1 IMLTSEDVLEP
12 KDNNR
17 SIDFAG
23 YFDLAKAVGAEEP
36 DNLADHE
43 LLTPLKETK
52 ERYPEIV
59 KINQGGMKRI
69 MSGHDAITGRKVA
82 IARMLS
88 YDTADDLELF
98 LREARITA
106 CLEHPNIMPVYDIS
120 TDEDGLPFFTMKLLE
135 GEDLQAILDQLK
147 NDNTEY
153 KEKYR
158 LSYLLE
164 IFLKICDAMAYA
176 HNRGILHLDLKPQ
189 NIKTSDFGEVILCD
203 WGLAQLLDDA
213 DPELVMKD
221 GVAGP
226 LADITRS
233 MNTTIKGTPGYM
245 SPEQASHDPKFKTDT
260 TTDIY
265 SLGALLYS
273 FLTFEVPFEGKDNK
287 EVIQKTLSGDIV
299 PPSKRKNHLKV
310 PHSLEAVT
318 LKAMALNPQDRYGS
332 VQELQTDVRNFVEGY
347 ATDAENAPFHKLV
360 LLMFKR
366 HAALAIISILLL
378 LVIPIGSY
386 LFTES
391 LEANRKRL
399 ETVSQQKIENEIQ
412 QEKLSLNTASIL
424 IKNCEDLIL
433 KGMYSEALE
442 TINESLDL
450 NPTSIHALE
459 LKATLLTGALR
470 FKEAKETAL
479 TSSEYT
485 NQYFISFHDNY
496 IDEISENGLLN
507 IESFLHLLSDLQND
521 IMLEEQGDFEKFK
534 NRISKAL
541 FKQLTLDTFSKY
553 DLDDRLK
560 ALEEM
565 LAISNPQSD
574 EIHLDIKHDKD
585 HLILNIEN
593 DSEIKN
599 LDTLSHLP
607 ITHLSLKNTGVKNL
621 TPLQNCSLI
630 SLDLTSTKVH
640 DLSPLKNQPLQTLN
654 LTKTP
659 VSDLSAVMQTPI
671 RTLYLGSTPIAP
683 LSQVNILPYLEN
695 LHIPKTLYDKSETET
710 LESRVR
716 TFFMY

>member
-1 IMLTSEDVLEP
+1 MKPEH
-12 KDNNR
+12 NNR
-17 SIDFAG
+17 PIDFAG
-23 YFDLAKAVGAEEP
+23 YFDLAKAVGAEDPE
-36 DNLADHE
+36 NLADHE
-43 LLTPLKETK
+43 LLTPLKDSK
-52 ERYPEIV
+52 ERYPELI

-69 MSGHDAITGRKVA
+69 MSGNDAITGRKVA

-120 TDEDGLPFFTMKLLE
+120 TDEEGLPFFTMKLLE
-135 GEDLQAILDQLK
+135 GEDLQAILDELK
-147 NDNTEY
+147 KDNPVY
-153 KEKYR
+153 QEKYR
-158 LSYLLE
+158 LNYLLE

-203 WGLAQLLDDA
+203 WGLARLLDDA

-245 SPEQASHDPKFKTDT
+245 SPEQASHDPKSKTDT

-287 EVIQKTLSGDIV
+287 EVLSKTLSGEIV
-299 PPSKRKNHLKV
+299 PPSKRKPQLKI

-318 LKAMALNPQDRYGS
+318 LKAMALEPQNRYAS

-347 ATDAENAPFHKLV
+347 ATDAENAPFHKLL

-366 HAALAIISILLL
+366 HAALAVISILLL

-399 ETVSQQKIENEIQ
+399 ETVSQQKIQNEIQ

-424 IKNCEDLIL
+424 IKNCEELIH
-433 KGMYSEALE
+433 KGEYGDALE
-442 TINESLDL
+442 TINKSLDL
-450 NPTSIHALE
+450 NPSSTKALE
-459 LKATLLTGALR
+459 IKATLLTGALR

-479 TSSEYT
+479 KSSEYT
-485 NQYFISFHDNY
+485 NQYFISLHDNY
-496 IDEISENGLLN
+496 VNDISQSGLLN
-507 IESFLHLLSDLQND
+507 LESFLHLLSDLQND
-521 IMLEEQGDFEKFK
+521 LMLEEQGDFEKFK
-534 NRISKAL
+534 NRISKLL

-553 DLDDRLK
+553 DLKSRLTT
-560 ALEEM
+560 LEEM

-574 EIHLDIKHDKD
+574 EIKLNIKHDKD
-585 HLILNIEN
+585 RLELKIEN

-599 LDTLSHLP
+599 LDTLSRLP
-607 ITHLSLKNTGVKNL
+607 ITHLSLKKTGVKNL
-621 TPLQNCSLI
+621 SPLRNCALL

-654 LTKTP
+654 LSKTP
-659 VSDLSAVMQTPI
+659 VSDLSSIMQTPI
-671 RTLYLGSTPIAP
+671 RTLYLGSTQIAP
-683 LSQVNILPYLEN
+683 LSQVNIFPYLEK
-695 LHIPKTLYDKSETET
+695 LHIPKSLYDKSVIDT
-710 LESRVR
+710 LESRIRV
-716 TFFMY
+716 FFIY